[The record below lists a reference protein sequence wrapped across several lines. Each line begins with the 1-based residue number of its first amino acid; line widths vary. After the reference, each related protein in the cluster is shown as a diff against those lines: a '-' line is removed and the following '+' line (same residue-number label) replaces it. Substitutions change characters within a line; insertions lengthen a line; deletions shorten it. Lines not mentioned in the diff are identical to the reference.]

1 MKTSSLP
8 EPSSLLDFWFRHE
21 DYWFANSPQK
31 DQEIC
36 DQFQHLLQPPEFYQE
51 ALKQKTHPREALHRI
66 ILLDQITRH
75 IDRHINQK
83 INQKQNLKQKPTSM
97 ATLYHPMALAT
108 TLSLLDT
115 PEIISG
121 FTPAERVFILLPL
134 RHDPDNKRVWQALHQ
149 VETFRQEDPS
159 NRYYRRFYQ
168 ATVRSLAQRILPRCV
183 VTVDNL
189 SQVVTSQPT
198 LLTDFKMDALRS
210 SHPAQTHQTQLN
222 RQTQLT
228 CPTQLTRQTSIIIS
242 LSGGVDSMVA
252 SYHLKHLGYR
262 VVALH
267 INYSNRDTCSEE
279 IVFLENWCR
288 QLGIELWVRDILEI
302 KRSRDDQRRFY
313 EEITKTIRF
322 ASYRWLVNQ
331 MGEDCLGVVLG
342 HNQDDSVENIITNI
356 AKKRN
361 YDNLL
366 GMREKSEMLGV
377 VIWRPMLT
385 ITKSKIVEFADKHQ
399 IPSLPD
405 STPSWSDRGRL
416 RDECIPFLQSFHPGI
431 VPGLLEMATSYRE
444 MSQTYMRMLQERTD
458 IQQENKEG
466 TYSRIVIYFQDCWDI
481 AYWKMIFQMCR
492 DRFRIPM
499 PSHKSIQ
506 NVIRHHQRIGQRL
519 VLMPNHYLVFET
531 KNRCFIF

>member
-1 MKTSSLP
+1 METSP
-8 EPSSLLDFWFRHE
+8 LLHFWFHHE

-36 DQFQHLLQPPEFYQE
+36 DQFQHLLQPPEFYQD

-75 IDRHINQK
+75 MDRLEIKESPN
-83 INQKQNLKQKPTSM
+83 PTKENRFQL
-97 ATLYHPMALAT
+97 ATLYHPVALAT
-108 TLSLLDT
+108 TLSLLDA
-115 PEIISG
+115 PEMISG

-134 RHDPDNKRVWQALHQ
+134 RHDPDNKRVWQALHL

-183 VTVDNL
+183 VSLDNL
-189 SQVVTSQPT
+189 SQVVTSKPT
-198 LLTDFKMDALRS
+198 LLTEFKMDAVRS
-210 SHPAQTHQTQLN
+210 SHPAQTWQTC
-222 RQTQLT
+222 T
-228 CPTQLTRQTSIIIS
+228 TRQTCQKSIIIS

-252 SYHLKHLGYR
+252 SYHLKHLGYH

-322 ASYRWLVNQ
+322 ASYRWLVTQ

-342 HNQDDSVENIITNI
+342 HNQDDTVENIITNI

-361 YDNLL
+361 YDNLM
-366 GMREKSEMLGV
+366 GMRERSEMLGV

-385 ITKSKIVEFADKHQ
+385 ITKSKIEEFAKKHH

-416 RDECIPFLQSFHPGI
+416 RDECIPFIQAFHSGI
-431 VPGLLEMATSYRE
+431 VPGLLEMAMGYRE
-444 MSQTYMRMLQERTD
+444 MSETYMRMLQDRTD
-458 IQQENKEG
+458 IRQEDEDDEHP
-466 TYSRIVIYFQDCWDI
+466 RIVIYFQDCWDI
-481 AYWKMIFQMCR
+481 AYWKMIFQLCR
-492 DRFRIPM
+492 DRFGVPM

-506 NVIRHHQRIGQRL
+506 NVIHHHHRIGQRL
-519 VLMPNHYLVFET
+519 VLRPNHYLIFESER
-531 KNRCFIF
+531 RCILVSDQYEK